1 MFESRSAFRKGLLL
15 WMTHP
20 AWPSMVWQTYDYY
33 FEPTAAYFGSMK
45 GNEPLHVQWNA
56 ATDKVEVVNYSA
68 GSHPALSVEAQL
80 INMDG
85 SVQWQ
90 KQVQVASEE
99 DTTVEAFALEFPS
112 SLSSAHFVKLWLKE
126 GDKVV
131 SDNFYIHGTEE
142 GNFQAI
148 KQMPKVALEQTVA
161 IQKGENGEW
170 TGSVTLKNPTATPA
184 LMIRVNVVGDK
195 DGDQILPIFYSDNY
209 IALIGGEQKQ
219 ITFRLK
225 DVDTRGNAPKVVVTG
240 YNVE

>member
-1 MFESRSAFRKGLLL
+1 M
-15 WMTHP
+15 
-20 AWPSMVWQTYDYY
+20 
-33 FEPTAAYFGSMK
+33 
-45 GNEPLHVQWNA
+45 
-56 ATDKVEVVNYSA
+56 
-68 GSHPALSVEAQL
+68 
-80 INMDG
+80 
-85 SVQWQ
+85 QWQ

-99 DTTVEAFALEFPS
+99 DTTVEAFALEFPT

-126 GDKVV
+126 DDKVV
-131 SDNFYIHGTEE
+131 SDNFYIRGTEE

-161 IQKGENGEW
+161 NQKGENGEW

-195 DGDQILPIFYSDNY
+195 DGDQILPIIYSDNY

>member
-1 MFESRSAFRKGLLL
+1 M
-15 WMTHP
+15 
-20 AWPSMVWQTYDYY
+20 
-33 FEPTAAYFGSMK
+33 
-45 GNEPLHVQWNA
+45 
-56 ATDKVEVVNYSA
+56 
-68 GSHPALSVEAQL
+68 
-80 INMDG
+80 
-85 SVQWQ
+85 
-90 KQVQVASEE
+90 
-99 DTTVEAFALEFPS
+99 
-112 SLSSAHFVKLWLKE
+112 
-126 GDKVV
+126 
-131 SDNFYIHGTEE
+131 SDNFYIRGTEE

-148 KQMPKVALEQTVA
+148 KQMPKVALEHTVA